1 MRQWKKRED
10 NMAALHNNCSSW
22 SETAIVPR
30 VRTMHDVLK
39 RRQTM
44 DQVFFKAIERVLV
57 FSLG

>member
-1 MRQWKKRED
+1 MRQWKKSED

-39 RRQTM
+39 RCHTT
-44 DQVFFKAIERVLV
+44 DQVFFKAIETVVV
-57 FSLG
+57 FSLS